1 MFWLLLADGLDPL
14 AKVVEIG
21 PEVVEIAPGVVE
33 IPLEV
38 VEIWSE
44 VVENLF
50 KVVGKNLISRV
61 FSANLEVKRAVRMLF
76 SQVIAGVAGIFLN
89 FTAMG

>member
-1 MFWLLLADGLDPL
+1 LVALLRCVLRPQMAVAAPGRLDLL

-21 PEVVEIAPGVVE
+21 
-33 IPLEV
+33 
-38 VEIWSE
+38 SE
-44 VVENLF
+44 VVEKSF

-61 FSANLEVKRAVRMLF
+61 SSANLEVKRAVRMLF